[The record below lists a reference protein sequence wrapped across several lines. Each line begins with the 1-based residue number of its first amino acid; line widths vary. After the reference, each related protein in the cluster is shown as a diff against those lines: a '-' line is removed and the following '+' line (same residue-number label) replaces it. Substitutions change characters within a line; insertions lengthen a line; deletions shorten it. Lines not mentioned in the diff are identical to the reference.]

1 MSLHEL
7 RDEEAALVGDVRL
20 MPQAERE
27 TMFALGRQFRKIGEH
42 ANEEETLPAGVVP
55 IRKANTG
62 E

>member
-27 TMFALGRQFRKIGEH
+27 TMFALGKQFRKIGEH
-42 ANEEETLPAGVVP
+42 AAEEDALPQGVVP
-55 IRKANTG
+55 IRKVNSS

>member
-20 MPQAERE
+20 MPLAERE
-27 TMFALGRQFRKIGEH
+27 TMFALGRQFRKIGER
-42 ANEEETLPAGVVP
+42 AAEEDPLPDGVVP
-55 IRKANTG
+55 IRKANSG